1 MLVSTSVCAQLC
13 PSLCGPMGCSP
24 PGSFPQGIIQARIL
38 EWGSISYFRGSFSPR
53 DWTCSSCV
61 SCFGRQ
67 ILYHLMPLGKPS
79 YRFNKSILVQ
89 WFKTIET
96 SFTVCRL
103 KVQSESYGA
112 KAKHRE
118 TRRESVSLSFPA
130 CRAAFH
136 GWGPLHLQS
145 QWDSIFWLCF
155 P

>member
-1 MLVSTSVCAQLC
+1 MCVLSCVQVFVAPWAVARQAPFPKELSKQEYWSGVLFPTSGDL
-13 PSLCGPMGCSP
+13 SD
-24 PGSFPQGIIQARIL
+24 PG
-38 EWGSISYFRGSFSPR
+38 
-53 DWTCSSCV
+53 TCSSCV
-61 SCFGRQ
+61 SCFGRR

-79 YRFNKSILVQ
+79 YPFNKSILVQ

-130 CRAAFH
+130 CRAAFL
-136 GWGPLHLQS
+136 GWGPLHL
-145 QWDSIFWLCF
+145 
-155 P
+155 